1 MILGPRSARC
11 TRLVLTLCGLAAA
24 LAGCGGGSTQY
35 EPFVPDQYVAFGDE
49 TSTIL
54 ADGRRYS
61 VNTLTAFGTVD
72 CQVDPIWTQAV
83 ANQFEFVFE
92 QCNPGGATT
101 FKATMRAAP
110 GALADDLKTQIDH
123 QIANGGFTAK
133 TLVTV
138 MLGANDVLDLYA
150 SRYPQETEE
159 QLAAELRARGERLA
173 QQVNRLVEL
182 GARVI
187 VSTVPDLGITP
198 YALQQKELHA
208 GTDRAA
214 LISRL
219 TAAFNGRVRVNIL
232 NDGRFVGLVLA
243 DETTQSIARFPS
255 AYGVSNATSAAC
267 TTALPACTTQTL
279 VEGGSSSAWLW
290 ADDRHLAYGGQARL
304 GTLAVS
310 RAVGNPF

>member
-1 MILGPRSARC
+1 MILGRRSARR

-24 LAGCGGGSTQY
+24 LAGCGGGSSQY

-61 VNTLTAFGTVD
+61 VNTMTAFGTID
-72 CQVDPIWTQAV
+72 CKVDPIWTQAV

-92 QCNPGGATT
+92 QCNPDGATS
-101 FKATMRAAP
+101 FKAKMRAAP
-110 GALADDLKTQIDH
+110 GAKADDLKTQIDN
-123 QIANGGFTAK
+123 QIAAGGFTAN

-138 MLGANDVLDLYA
+138 LLGANDVLDLYA
-150 SRYPQETEE
+150 NNYPQQTEE
-159 QLAAELRARGERLA
+159 QITAELRERGVRLA
-173 QQVNRLVEL
+173 AQVNRLVEL

-187 VSTVPDLGITP
+187 VSTVPDLGFTP
-198 YALQQKELHA
+198 YALEQKAQHSD
-208 GTDRAA
+208 TDRAA

-255 AYGVSNATSAAC
+255 AFGVSNATSAVC
-267 TTALPACTTQTL
+267 TAALPGCTTQTL
-279 VEGGSSSAWLW
+279 VEGGSSAAWLW

-304 GTLAVS
+304 GNLALS